1 MLRLSRNVA
10 ITRSNTL
17 DGRSDITLGQL
28 RRTAA
33 IAHRLRHQPSLPAK
47 PGEHPLRVGDPTSR
61 WVAMSYI
68 VHRNH
73 RFYVVAYTGH
83 DPISGSERRRWHPAG
98 TSRSDAEAIRSRI
111 DAARPAA
118 ACPSTVAGFLTDVW
132 LPSKGD
138 LTHPTRNRYRWM
150 IDRYINPRI
159 GQQRL
164 DRLRPADLDA
174 TYTDLSVRGGKNGQ
188 ALSRKTVLEVHR
200 VLANALDLAIDRE
213 LLDTNPAHRARPPR
227 PDTRSTIPAI
237 WTASQLA
244 SYLDIVR
251 RHRLF
256 PALHLVAHTGLRRG
270 ELAGLNWGDLDTHA
284 ATVSIARTRQVTGGR
299 TIEAPVKTRT
309 SRRRVDLDTGTLDVL
324 KHWRQRLVEEGA
336 QIHPATAMFLN
347 QRHIAVSPESISQLF
362 NRTVAKTDLP
372 RIRFHDL
379 RHTHASLLVA
389 AGVPIKV
396 VSERLGHAHP
406 GFTMHT
412 YQHLLPG
419 MGAAA
424 ATAFADLITT
434 SR

>member
-1 MLRLSRNVA
+1 
-10 ITRSNTL
+10 
-17 DGRSDITLGQL
+17 
-28 RRTAA
+28 
-33 IAHRLRHQPSLPAK
+33 
-47 PGEHPLRVGDPTSR
+47 
-61 WVAMSYI
+61 MSYI
-68 VHRNH
+68 VQRNH
-73 RFYVVAYTGH
+73 RFYVVDYAGH
-83 DPISGSERRRWHPAG
+83 DPINGSERRRWHPAG
-98 TSRSDAEAIRSRI
+98 TSRTDAESIRDRI
-111 DAARPAA
+111 NAARPATT
-118 ACPSTVAGFLTDVW
+118 CPSTVAGFVNEVW
-132 LPSKGD
+132 LPAKGD

-150 IDRYINPRI
+150 IDHYINPRI
-159 GQQRL
+159 GHLRL
-164 DRLRPADLDA
+164 DQLRPADLDA
-174 TYTDLSVRGGKNGQ
+174 AYADLVSRGGKRGQ

-227 PDTRSTIPAI
+227 PDTRSTVPAI
-237 WTASQLA
+237 WTAAQLA
-244 SYLDIVR
+244 AYLHRVSH
-251 RHRLF
+251 HRLF

-270 ELAGLNWGDLDTHA
+270 EVAGLNWGDLDTGA
-284 ATVSIARTRQVTGGR
+284 AAISITRTRQATAGR

-324 KHWRQRLVEEGA
+324 NRWRQHLVDEGA
-336 QIHPATAMFLN
+336 HLDTATPMFLN
-347 QRHIAVSPESISQLF
+347 QNHVAVSPESISQLF
-362 NRTVAKTDLP
+362 TRTVANTDLP

-424 ATAFADLITT
+424 ASAFADLVAT